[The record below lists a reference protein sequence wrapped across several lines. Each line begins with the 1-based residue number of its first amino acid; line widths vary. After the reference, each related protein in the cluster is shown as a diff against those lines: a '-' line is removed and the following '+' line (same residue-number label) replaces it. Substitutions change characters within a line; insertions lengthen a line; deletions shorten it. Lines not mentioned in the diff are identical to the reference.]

1 MYDILVAA
9 YGVFPAT
16 AKYLNLI
23 AKQGESTAYCNGM
36 SFVTFLDAIGR
47 IDFNW
52 SATGGTAN
60 TMHSITSMSI
70 GDVNAGINL
79 YQLLSYVTC
88 EYRTEYHTPTES
100 NDTLL
105 QQEIAAHGPVIFSY
119 FWHKADGSTA
129 GHTVIVTKI
138 RKTGSNKYMLTFVDP
153 NNSVGLVTKV
163 MTATPYDIKMN
174 GYTFTTI
181 GYYTSNDINNLSF
194 LDMDSDYNNIAL
206 NGLTR

>member
-1 MYDILVAA
+1 MHYNKAIKLVCWMVAILLIVVAILPTSYALFYNDVTRTLGNENFEAIMYASDNAIMVGTGSLT
-9 YGVFPAT
+9 FSPNS
-16 AKYLNLI
+16 YLNR
-23 AKQGESTAYCNGM
+23 AQ
-36 SFVTFLDAIGR
+36 
-47 IDFNW
+47 
-52 SATGGTAN
+52 
-60 TMHSITSMSI
+60 
-70 GDVNAGINL
+70 
-79 YQLLSYVTC
+79 
-88 EYRTEYHTPTES
+88 TEYHTPTES
-100 NDTLL
+100 NVTLL